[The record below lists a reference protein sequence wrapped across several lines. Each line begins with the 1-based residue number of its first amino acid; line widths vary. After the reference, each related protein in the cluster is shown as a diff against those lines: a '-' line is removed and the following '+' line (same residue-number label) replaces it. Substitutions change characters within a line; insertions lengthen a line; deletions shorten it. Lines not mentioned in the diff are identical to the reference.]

1 MYVLTYTPASK
12 MTVKVASQ
20 SRIGHALDPE
30 ARLRRSPQALAV
42 VILAVVLGPACRS
55 VRGPASASPD
65 LRAENAASFD
75 RVWTTVRDR
84 HWDPTLG
91 GLDWEAV
98 RAELRPRAAGARTR
112 EEARA
117 VLSEALERL
126 GQSHFAIVPAEAY
139 ADASEPG
146 ADGAGA
152 AGLSTRILEGRATV
166 ASVLPGSPAERV
178 GIRPGWVERAIDGK
192 EVAPDLRGIDV
203 PFRRA
208 LQALAVDARWA
219 GPKGTAREGSFE
231 DGTGRKVRRTVVLE
245 PPAGT
250 PAQLGWLPTQYLRF
264 DTRTLEG
271 GAGYVHFNVFL
282 DPPSLMPAF
291 EEALHRFRE
300 APGLV
305 LDLRGNIGGIGV
317 LAMGIGGWLVAEPNR
332 ELGTM
337 TTREGTLR
345 FVLNPRSPVFDRP
358 LAVLVDEVSISTA
371 EILAGGLQDLGRARV
386 FGSPSAGAALPSA
399 IERLP
404 NGDGFQYAIANY
416 IRTGGQPLEGR
427 GVLPD
432 VEAPLTREALL
443 AGRDPALEAALTW
456 IRSRPVP

>member
-1 MYVLTYTPASK
+1 
-12 MTVKVASQ
+12 
-20 SRIGHALDPE
+20 
-30 ARLRRSPQALAV
+30 LRRSPQAIAV
-42 VILAVVLGPACRS
+42 AFVVVLGPGCRP
-55 VRGPASASPD
+55 VRDPAVAPD

-91 GLDWEAV
+91 GIDWDAV
-98 RAELRPRAAGARTR
+98 RKELRPRAAQARTR
-112 EEARA
+112 EEARG
-117 VLSEALERL
+117 VLSQALDRL

-139 ADASEPG
+139 ADVSQEDAEGVGS
-146 ADGAGA
+146 

-166 ASVLPGSPAERV
+166 SQVLPGSPADRAGV
-178 GIRPGWVERAIDGK
+178 RAGWIERAIDGK
-192 EVAPDLRGIDV
+192 EVAPELEKVGA
-203 PFRRA
+203 PFQRA
-208 LQALAVDARWA
+208 RQALAVDARWS
-219 GPKGTAREGSFE
+219 GPTGKRREGTFE
-231 DGTGRKVRRTVVLE
+231 DGTGREVRRTVVLE

-264 DTRTLEG
+264 DSRTLPG
-271 GAGYVHFNVFL
+271 GVGYVHFNVFL
-282 DPPSLMPAF
+282 DPPTLMPAF
-291 EEALHRFRE
+291 EQALDRFRA

-337 TTREGTLR
+337 TTREGALR
-345 FVLNPRSPVFDRP
+345 FVLHPRTPVFDRP
-358 LAVLVDEVSISTA
+358 LAVLVDEISISTA

-386 FGSPSAGAALPSA
+386 FGSRSAGAALPSA

-404 NGDGFQYAIANY
+404 NGDGFQYAFANY
-416 IRTGGQPLEGR
+416 VRTGGQPLEGR

-456 IRSRPVP
+456 IRSRAVPP

>member
-1 MYVLTYTPASK
+1 V
-12 MTVKVASQ
+12 VAV
-20 SRIGHALDPE
+20 
-30 ARLRRSPQALAV
+30 AV
-42 VILAVVLGPACRS
+42 ALGPACRS
-55 VRGPASASPD
+55 VRGPAAAAPD

-98 RAELRPRAAGARTR
+98 RAELRPRAARARTR
-112 EEARA
+112 EEARP
-117 VLSEALERL
+117 VLSEALARL
-126 GQSHFAIVPAEAY
+126 GQSHFAIVP
-139 ADASEPG
+139 SEDYRTE
-146 ADGAGA
+146 DGEEAGA

-166 ASVLPGSPAERV
+166 SSVLPGSPADRAGV
-178 GIRPGWVERAIDGK
+178 RPGWIERAIDGK
-192 EVAPDLRGIDV
+192 AVTPELEGIDA

-208 LQALAVDARWA
+208 LQALAVDARWS
-219 GPKGTAREGSFE
+219 GPSGKPREGTFE
-231 DGTGRKVRRTVVLE
+231 DGAGREVRRTLLLE

-250 PAQLGWLPTQYLRF
+250 PARLGWLPTQYLRF
-264 DTRTLEG
+264 DSRALAG
-271 GAGYVHFNVFL
+271 GVGYVHFNVFM
-282 DPPSLMPAF
+282 DPPTLMPAF
-291 EEALHRFRE
+291 EQALQRFRE

-337 TTREGTLR
+337 TTREGALR
-345 FVLNPRSPVFDRP
+345 FVLHPRTPVYDRP
-358 LAVLVDEVSISTA
+358 LAVLVDEISISTA
-371 EILAGGLQDLGRARV
+371 EILAGGLQDLGRAHV
-386 FGSPSAGAALPSA
+386 FGSRSAGAALPSA

-404 NGDGFQYAIANY
+404 NGDGFQYAFANY
-416 IRTGGQPLEGR
+416 VRTGGEPLEGR

-456 IRSRPVP
+456 IRSGAVPP

>member
-1 MYVLTYTPASK
+1 M
-12 MTVKVASQ
+12 
-20 SRIGHALDPE
+20 
-30 ARLRRSPQALAV
+30 LRSSQALAV
-42 VILAVVLGPACRS
+42 VAFAVALGPACRA
-55 VRGPASASPD
+55 VRGSSATGPD

-98 RAELRPRAAGARTR
+98 RAELRPRAARARTR
-112 EEARA
+112 EDARP
-117 VLSEALERL
+117 VLSEALARL
-126 GQSHFAIVPAEAY
+126 GQSHFAILPAEASS
-139 ADASEPG
+139 DLPG
-146 ADGAGA
+146 MVGEGAGA
-152 AGLSTRILEGRATV
+152 AGLSTRILDGRATV
-166 ASVLPGSPAERV
+166 SSVLPGSPADRAGV
-178 GIRPGWVERAIDGK
+178 RPGWIERAIDGK
-192 EVAPDLRGIDV
+192 AVAPELPGIDA

-208 LQALAVDARWA
+208 LQALAVDARWS
-219 GPKGTAREGSFE
+219 GPTGKAREGIFE
-231 DGTGRKVRRTVVLE
+231 DGTGQEVRRTLLLE

-250 PAQLGWLPTQYLRF
+250 PARLGWLPTQYLRF
-264 DTRTLEG
+264 DRRTLDG
-271 GAGYVHFNVFL
+271 GVGYVHFNVFL
-282 DPPSLMPAF
+282 DPPTLMPAF
-291 EEALHRFRE
+291 EQALQSFRE

-337 TTREGTLR
+337 TTREGALR
-345 FVLNPRSPVFDRP
+345 FVLHPRTPVFDRP

-371 EILAGGLQDLGRARV
+371 EILAGGLQDLGRAQV
-386 FGSPSAGAALPSA
+386 FGSRSAGAALPSA

-404 NGDGFQYAIANY
+404 NGDAFQYAFANY
-416 IRTGGQPLEGR
+416 VRTGGEPLEGR
-427 GVLPD
+427 GVRPD

-456 IRSRPVP
+456 IRSQAAPL